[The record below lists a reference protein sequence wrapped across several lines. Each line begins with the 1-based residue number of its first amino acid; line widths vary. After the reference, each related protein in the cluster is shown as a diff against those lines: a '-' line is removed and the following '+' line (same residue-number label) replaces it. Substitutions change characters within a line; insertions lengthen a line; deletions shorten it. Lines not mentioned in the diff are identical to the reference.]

1 MKKIIIIVLH
11 FVVIL
16 TLLIVLGIFTGNDG
30 GTTNTKFTGE
40 LEQGAVIKV
49 LENDTAKKQGY
60 LEELIN
66 AFNEAYA
73 DKGIQAVDANMS
85 ESDDL
90 TTSGPFGYG
99 ADVYYQPNDQ
109 LMAYVDGGHILPLPT
124 SLVDCYDALSD
135 KAVDGLSRDGV
146 MYAVPVNIQSSLLYY
161 NKQALPADWKENW
174 DDNNNDVPDMLESYP
189 ALYEYSMQLKNDG
202 DPNTWGFMRGYEQPY
217 FCLGYLFTYG
227 AYIFG
232 ENDTNV
238 DDLGINA
245 GEGWKGI
252 QILKQ
257 LATVMDQRAQND
269 TITVSAYEQVASGG
283 FFCTITTPDV
293 QNNFV
298 DEIELLGKNPEDVL
312 GITTLPML
320 PASGDLT
327 DTDSELIPQVS
338 MGGVSG
344 YAVSSY
350 TEYPNACLEFINFAT
365 SYDMISTRAEMLG
378 ITPARGDVAEEV
390 GGTSEIV
397 YQNLEDG
404 LVYLM
409 PSLSELDF
417 VWPSVTTLFI
427 DVAADAFRTTD
438 AKYTSVEAY
447 KEALNKCQEEIKAA
461 LGVFG

>member
-16 TLLIVLGIFTGNDG
+16 TLLIVLGIFTGNSG

-109 LMAYVDGGHILPLPT
+109 LMAYVDGGHILPLPA
-124 SLVDCYDALSD
+124 SLVDCYDELSE
-135 KAVDGLSRDGV
+135 KAVEGLSRDGV
-146 MYAVPVNIQSSLLYY
+146 MYAVPVNVQSSLLYY
-161 NKQALPADWKENW
+161 NKEIIPDDWQETWDEN
-174 DDNNNDVPDMLESYP
+174 DNDVPDMIESWP
-189 ALYEYSMQLKNDG
+189 ALYKFSEMLKNDG
-202 DPNTWGFMRGYEQPY
+202 DPDTWGYMESYNQPY
-217 FCLGYLFTYG
+217 FCFGYIFSYG

-232 ENDTNV
+232 DNDTNV
-238 DDLGINA
+238 NDLGINA

-252 QILKQ
+252 QVLKQ
-257 LATVMDQRAQND
+257 QASLMDQRAQSD

-293 QNNFV
+293 QTNFV
-298 DEIELLGKNPEDVL
+298 KEVENLGKNPDDVL
-312 GITTLPML
+312 GIATVPML

-327 DTDSELIPQVS
+327 DTESELIPQVS

-350 TEYPNACLEFINFAT
+350 TDYPNACLEFINFAT
-365 SYDMISTRAEMLG
+365 SYDFISKRADMLG
-378 ITPARGDVAEEV
+378 VAPARGDVAEAV
-390 GGTSEIV
+390 GGNSEII
-397 YQNLEDG
+397 YQNLEDD
-404 LVYLM
+404 LIYLM

-417 VWPSVTTLFI
+417 VWPSASTLFI

-438 AKYTSVEAY
+438 AKYTSVESY